1 MLRTAL
7 RPKWLAML
15 ALALALASGFAWL
28 GSWQWDRSRAEADE
42 RELREQAAADP
53 VALSEVLAPQQALD
67 GEAGRATVLVS
78 GDLVAADARVSP
90 ARELDGRTGGWVVAP
105 VVVDGADPV
114 PGARLAVVLGWQPG
128 SDVPDL
134 DGGAVD
140 LTGVLRSP
148 ESPSGTPADDATLET
163 VATADLVNLWGGPLY
178 SAYLVA
184 SADDARAAGLEPV
197 PDRDRVRRLRPAE
210 PVLRPGVVG
219 VRRLRGV
226 PVVAPGARRPPRPD
240 GARPEPDPT
249 TAAETQPDTQP
260 DPVRSPVP

>member
-105 VVVDGADPV
+105 VVVDGADPGRGRGSRWCSAGSRG
-114 PGARLAVVLGWQPG
+114 PTSPTWTAARWTSPASCAP
-128 SDVPDL
+128 
-134 DGGAVD
+134 
-140 LTGVLRSP
+140 RS
-148 ESPSGTPADDATLET
+148 
-163 VATADLVNLWGGPLY
+163 
-178 SAYLVA
+178 
-184 SADDARAAGLEPV
+184 
-197 PDRDRVRRLRPAE
+197 
-210 PVLRPGVVG
+210 
-219 VRRLRGV
+219 
-226 PVVAPGARRPPRPD
+226 RPP
-240 GARPEPDPT
+240 ARPRTTRRWRRWPRPT
-249 TAAETQPDTQP
+249 W
-260 DPVRSPVP
+260 